1 MENCS
6 RACKDSSLGLL
17 SRVQWKGSCSC
28 LCTFQLVSP
37 TLSGWRWAFWGKN
50 LGAWGAELGLNI
62 LTPLPSCRTPALST
76 VCLIYSC
83 GCVCCINNYPLIP
96 KLRGLQGYLAAEEFD
111 QVCA

>member
-76 VCLIYSC
+76 VCLIY
-83 GCVCCINNYPLIP
+83 G
-96 KLRGLQGYLAAEEFD
+96 RDWGQEEKGTTED
-111 QVCA
+111 EMAGWHH